1 MTALDDSIRLS
12 LQGTTGP
19 DASDLDPMAL
29 VVDKRATEKR
39 SQVTRAV
46 EPQELF
52 EHDYEQRYGAAVLCV
67 I

>member
-1 MTALDDSIRLS
+1 MTALDDSICLS

-29 VVDKRATEKR
+29 VVDKRAAEKR

-52 EHDYEQRYGAAVLCV
+52 ERDYEQRYGAAVLCV